1 MPNSWQVSRTPLCS
15 DSRCHSEY
23 SVWTAATG
31 CTAWGTAN
39 CPHRGKAS
47 GGSGACYVNPRTP
60 ASVWRAFSRGN
71 VRPLDLAAFKD
82 RKVRFGA
89 YGDPAAVPFE
99 VWQAIAEVADGI
111 TGYTHQWRACDPRLA
126 TVCMASCDSIDEYR
140 AARRNGWRGFVVR
153 ELGAAKPK
161 GLVQCPATAGKDNK
175 VTCLTCMQSR
185 ATGAPRPSRLKFTA
199 HRHGRLLHCRCP
211 SSESGGDCAG
221 AGQCRPCCDSAANTR
236 EGMNQCR

>member
-1 MPNSWQVSRTPLCS
+1 MSKQTMVVWQGVSELDKVTPVVVLASFESANVKTGNMVQTWILRADIAPNVAIREGS
-15 DSRCHSEY
+15 D
-23 SVWTAATG
+23 TAVCG
-31 CTAWGTAN
+31 N

-60 ASVWRAFSRGN
+60 ASVWRAFARGN
-71 VRPLDLAAFKD
+71 VRPLDLAAFKG

-111 TGYTHQWRACDPRLA
+111 TGYTHQWRACDSRLA
-126 TVCMASCDSIDEYR
+126 TLCMASCDSIDEYR
-140 AARRNGWRGFVVR
+140 AARRDGWRGFVVR

-175 VTCLTCMQSR
+175 VTCLTCMQCGG
-185 ATGAPRPSRLKFTA
+185 TGNGRTASISIEVHGASARSFAPLPLSVV
-199 HRHGRLLHCRCP
+199 
-211 SSESGGDCAG
+211 
-221 AGQCRPCCDSAANTR
+221 
-236 EGMNQCR
+236 